1 MNKKFFIGL
10 SVGAIFLYLTL
21 RQIDFSS
28 CWKFIKQANL
38 YYIIIAVFV
47 YILAFVIRGIRW
59 KYLLAPVKDIPF
71 IRLVYL
77 LIIGFFMNNLLPL
90 RLGELVRANVAGQK
104 LSITKSGALAT
115 IVLERLLD
123 GLTYVFLFL
132 ITIIFLPFP
141 EWAKKSMYFGS
152 ALFLGGV
159 IFMFFLARHQEEAV
173 KLVKKIPVHSKFIV
187 TIEQIVINFIKGLT
201 IFKHNGLMV
210 IVLLLSV
217 CVWTFEGNVFF
228 FFSRAFGL
236 NLSLFQCFFCM
247 IIIGMG
253 AILPPA
259 PGFVGTVEFL
269 GVTALTF
276 LGVNK
281 NQAFGMIITLH
292 LFQFITVIMMGITS
306 MIKEKVTFQELIQV
320 SKQQ

>member
-1 MNKKFFIGL
+1 MNKKFFFGL

-28 CWKFIKQANL
+28 CWKYMQQANV
-38 YYIIIAVFV
+38 YYIVVALLIYV
-47 YILAFVIRGIRW
+47 LAFIIRGIRW
-59 KYLLAPVKDIPF
+59 KYLLAPVKNVPF

-77 LIIGFFMNNLLPL
+77 LVIGFFMNNLLPL

-115 IVLERLLD
+115 IVVERLMD
-123 GLTYVFLFL
+123 GLTYIFLFL
-132 ITIIFLPFP
+132 ITIMFLPFP

-152 ALFLGGV
+152 ALFIGGV
-159 IFMFFLARHQEEAV
+159 IFLFFLARHQEEAV
-173 KLVKKIPVHSKFIV
+173 KLVNKIPVHSKFITTLETLV
-187 TIEQIVINFIKGLT
+187 ANFIKGLT
-201 IFKHNGLMV
+201 IFKHNRLMV

-217 CVWTFEGNVFF
+217 CVWTVEGNVFY
-228 FFSRAFGL
+228 FFSKAFGL
-236 NLSLFQCFFCM
+236 NLNLFQCFFCM

-259 PGFVGTVEFL
+259 PGYVGTVEFL

-276 LGVNK
+276 MGVNK

-292 LFQFITVIMMGITS
+292 LCQFTAIIIMGITS
-306 MIKEKVTFQELIQV
+306 LIKEKVSFQELVQV